1 MTNKKIQ
8 MKIKKSF
15 SAISVSLRCIGF
27 LFLLLLVGFSKVDG
41 NLTIARVKYVG
52 GGDWYNDPSIIPNL
66 TRELNRRT
74 AVRAD
79 EEQEVVSLSDEALF
93 RFPFLF
99 LTGHG
104 NIVFTEKEVKR
115 LRTHL
120 IHGGFLFA
128 DDDYG
133 MDEYF
138 RREMKKVFPDK
149 EFIELPF
156 DHSIYHIFYDFPSG
170 PPKIHKHDGKPPK
183 GYALFHEGRMI
194 VYYTYESNISDGW
207 ADPNVH
213 KDPEKKREEAF
224 QMGIN
229 IVLYVLT
236 H

>member
-1 MTNKKIQ
+1 MLTRNLFIF
-8 MKIKKSF
+8 ITL
-15 SAISVSLRCIGF
+15 SLFGF
-27 LFLLLLVGFSKVDG
+27 TTGDAS
-41 NLTIARVKYVG
+41 LTIARVKYTG

-66 TRELNRRT
+66 ARELNQKT
-74 AVRAD
+74 TVRVKED
-79 EEQEVVSLSDEALF
+79 QVIVSLNEETLF
-93 RFPFLF
+93 RYPFLF

-104 NIVFTEKEVKR
+104 NIVLTDKEVEH
-115 LRTHL
+115 LRRHL
-120 IHGGFLFA
+120 THGGFLYA

-149 EFIELPF
+149 EFVEVPYN
-156 DHSIYHIFYDFPSG
+156 HSLYHILFDFPTG

-194 VYYTYESNISDGW
+194 VYYTFESNVSDGW

-213 KDPEKKREEAF
+213 KDPENKREEAF

-229 IVLYVLT
+229 IFLYALT